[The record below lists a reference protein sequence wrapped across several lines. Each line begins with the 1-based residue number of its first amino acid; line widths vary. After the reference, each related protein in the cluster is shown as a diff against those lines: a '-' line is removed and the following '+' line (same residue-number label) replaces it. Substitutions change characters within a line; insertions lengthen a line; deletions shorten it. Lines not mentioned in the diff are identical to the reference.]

1 LARACQA
8 SGMATLRF
16 NFRGVGA
23 SGGSYDE
30 GRGEIQ
36 DALAVIAWGRARWPG
51 AAMTLAGFSFGAM
64 VSLGA
69 ANLAAPSKLISIAPA
84 VFLPE
89 FSAASDPRCPWL
101 IVHGDADELV
111 DIRDVRAFA
120 ARFVPPP
127 QLVVFPGG
135 EHFFHG
141 RLSELRGQ
149 VLQFLK
155 NEEARYSCALPG
167 SLKMLIRREPERSVH
182 HRLQVLQWQSTHLLA
197 GRLRLERHL
206 FAGERIGTFTC
217 LGRRP
222 LDDLQLQQT
231 GKSEQAVA
239 AQALLDDAIQRFEH
253 FADLLAG

>member
-1 LARACQA
+1 LSWHPPSAQAVQIQGPAGVLEALLEEPQMSAHAGFAVICHPHPLHGGSMQNKVVHTLARACQA
-8 SGMATLRF
+8 YGIATLRF

-51 AAMTLAGFSFGAM
+51 APMTLAGFSFGAM

-69 ANLAAPSKLISIAPA
+69 AMLAAPSKLISIAPA

-89 FSAASDPRCPWL
+89 FSSAADPRCPWL

-111 DIRDVRAFA
+111 DVRDVRAFA

-141 RLSELRGQ
+141 RLAELREQ

-155 NEEARYSCALPG
+155 NEEAR
-167 SLKMLIRREPERSVH
+167 
-182 HRLQVLQWQSTHLLA
+182 
-197 GRLRLERHL
+197 
-206 FAGERIGTFTC
+206 
-217 LGRRP
+217 
-222 LDDLQLQQT
+222 
-231 GKSEQAVA
+231 
-239 AQALLDDAIQRFEH
+239 
-253 FADLLAG
+253 